1 MKPSTVSFTRGRRFR
16 AMVAGAQ
23 CSTRVCAERSRSWL
37 NVEYRYGSTGIEATY
52 TELLNGTANPSAGFI
67 CIPSAEDSSG

>member
-1 MKPSTVSFTRGRRFR
+1 
-16 AMVAGAQ
+16 MVARAQ
-23 CSTRVCAERSRSWL
+23 CSTRVCAQRSRSWL

-52 TELLNGTANPSAGFI
+52 TELLNGTADPSAGFI